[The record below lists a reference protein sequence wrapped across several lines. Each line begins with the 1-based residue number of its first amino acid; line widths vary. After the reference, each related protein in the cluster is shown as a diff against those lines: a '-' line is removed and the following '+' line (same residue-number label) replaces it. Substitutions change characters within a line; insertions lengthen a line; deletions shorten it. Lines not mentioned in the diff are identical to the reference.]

1 MVAAHDSIRALQGMS
16 GLGEALFPG
25 TRRKVLGL
33 VFREPDRAYS
43 LSELIEAAD
52 AGSGA
57 VQREVERLAGC
68 GLLAVDAAGRQK
80 RYRANR
86 DAPIFDEL
94 CSLVAKTMGVVPAL
108 ADAVNASDDA
118 IRLALVYGSVARG
131 SDRADSDIDLLL
143 VSDSMSLEEVFAFL
157 APVEDQLGRKISPTL
172 YTSDELARRLREG
185 NPFLKRVLAG
195 KHIWLKGDMDAI
207 GFTAG

>member
-1 MVAAHDSIRALQGMS
+1 M
-16 GLGEALFPG
+16 
-25 TRRKVLGL
+25 
-33 VFREPDRAYS
+33 
-43 LSELIEAAD
+43 
-52 AGSGA
+52 
-57 VQREVERLAGC
+57 QREVERLAAC
-68 GLLAVDAAGRQK
+68 GLLAVDVAGRRK

-94 CSLVAKTMGVVPAL
+94 CSLVAKTMGVVPTL
-108 ADAVNASDDA
+108 ADAVNAVDDA

-131 SDRADSDIDLLL
+131 SDRAESDIDLLL

-157 APVEDQLGRKISPTL
+157 APVEDQLDRKISPTL

-185 NPFLKRVLAG
+185 NPFLKRVFAG

-207 GFTAG
+207 GFAADRTDGGPFMGAQ

>member
-1 MVAAHDSIRALQGMS
+1 MATHSTNGGLHGIG

-33 VFREPDRAYS
+33 VFGQPDRAYS
-43 LSELIEAAD
+43 LGELIELAG

-57 VQREVERLAGC
+57 VQREVERLAAC

-94 CSLVAKTMGVVPAL
+94 CSLVAKTMGVVPTL
-108 ADAVNASDDA
+108 ADTLNASDDA

-131 SDRADSDIDLLL
+131 SDRAESDIDLLL
-143 VSDSMSLEEVFAFL
+143 VSDSMSLEDVFAFL
-157 APVEDQLGRKISPTL
+157 APVEDKLRRKISPTL
-172 YTSDELARRLREG
+172 YTSDEFARRLREG
-185 NPFLKRVLAG
+185 NPFLRRVLTG
-195 KHIWLKGDMDAI
+195 KYIWLKGDMDAV
-207 GFTAG
+207 GLTAG